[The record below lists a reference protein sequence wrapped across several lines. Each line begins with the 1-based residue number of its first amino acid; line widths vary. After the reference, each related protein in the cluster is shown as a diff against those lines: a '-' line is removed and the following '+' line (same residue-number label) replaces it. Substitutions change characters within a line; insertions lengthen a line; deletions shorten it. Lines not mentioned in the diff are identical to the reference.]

1 MKYLPSRKACELLGV
16 HPNTLRSWAK
26 NGKINYIK
34 TASGQ
39 RKYDVD
45 AYLGIQR
52 EQDVICYCR
61 VSSYKQK
68 DDLQRQ
74 VEFMQEQY
82 PNAEII
88 KDIGSGLNY
97 KRKGLKAILER
108 AMSGDKLQVVVAHK
122 DRLMRFGFELIEWI
136 VQRSGGEIVVLKQT
150 HLSPEQE
157 LTADLLNILHV
168 FSCRL
173 HGLRN
178 YKKQVYKAL
187 SDKDTEADIQ
197 KMD

>member
-1 MKYLPSRKACELLGV
+1 MKYLPSRKARELLGV

-74 VEFMQEQY
+74 IEFMRGQY
-82 PNAEII
+82 PNAEIV

-122 DRLMRFGFELIEWI
+122 DRLMRFGFELVEWI

-173 HGLRN
+173 HGLRH

-187 SDKDTEADIQ
+187 SDKDAEADIQ

>member
-82 PNAEII
+82 PNAEIV

-122 DRLMRFGFELIEWI
+122 DRLMRFGFELVEWI

-157 LTADLLNILHV
+157 LTADLLNILQV

-173 HGLRN
+173 HGLRD
-178 YKKQVYKAL
+178 YKKQVYQAL
-187 SDKDTEADIQ
+187 SDKDAEADIQ